1 MHNQSYTGLN
11 ALAIRYEKKPK
22 KRIRSELLHCFRNK
36 KIRHIQ
42 GEHLTDIGIGQGQK
56 SPALNSQKMEE
67 GKSLAQGN
75 APRKG
80 QEGTVRNPNSPRTT
94 QSSLAGETGNKEL
107 SWAYS
112 STAKNVWGRSFC
124 HSPVQTL
131 YITKFSSKRSYG
143 CSIAFSFPL

>member
-1 MHNQSYTGLN
+1 MRNQSYTGLN

-67 GKSLAQGN
+67 GKSLAQAN

-80 QEGTVRNPNSPRTT
+80 QEGNSEEPEFPQDNPKQPGRWNWEQGIELSVFFYCKKCLG
-94 QSSLAGETGNKEL
+94 QKLSSL
-107 SWAYS
+107 S
-112 STAKNVWGRSFC
+112 SSNSVHHKV
-124 HSPVQTL
+124 L
-131 YITKFSSKRSYG
+131 K
-143 CSIAFSFPL
+143 